1 MVLAHF
7 QRLFGRRDPD
17 VFLEN
22 EGKIHEGGCVE
33 EFLSLTCRLQDPQIR
48 GGGGSCPPTT
58 FLLSQKNV

>member
-22 EGKIHEGGCVE
+22 EGKTHEGGCVE
-33 EFLSLTCRLQDPQIR
+33 QFLSLTCRLQDPHIR
-48 GGGGSCPPTT
+48 GRGHVPPPH
-58 FLLSQKNV
+58 FY